1 MRIPQGVTPPYKKSA
16 CRLRKYLYGLKQA
29 PRAWFKTF
37 RGRLCTSGFTQSP
50 YDPSLF
56 LQITSTGVTVLLVYV
71 DDIII
76 TGTDD
81 GMIKYIQASL
91 RDSFHMKDLGP
102 LHYFLGLEVH
112 QSPKGLF
119 LNRQKYTLDLIEL
132 ANLHDSSPVDTA
144 VEVNLKLNKDNGDLL
159 PDPHT
164 HRHPVG
170 SLVYLTITGPGI
182 SHAINLVSQFMT
194 SSSDCCQAHY
204 PISVGTCHS
213 WFILS
218 RG

>member
-1 MRIPQGVTPPYKKSA
+1 MTSVRLLLAIAASQSWPLYQMDVKNAFLHGDLQEEVYMRIPKGVSSPSKRSV
-16 CRLRKYLYGLKQA
+16 CRLRKSLYGLKQA
-29 PRAWFKTF
+29 PRAWFETF
-37 RGRLCTSGFTQSP
+37 RGHLCASGFTQSP

-56 LQITSTGVTVLLVYV
+56 PCHTSTGVTVLLVYV

-81 GMIKYIQASL
+81 GMIKSLRASL

-119 LNRQKYTLDLIEL
+119 VNQHKYTSDLIEL
-132 ANLHDSSPVDTA
+132 ADLHDSSPVDTPI
-144 VEVNLKLNKDNGDLL
+144 EVNLRLSKDDGDLL

-164 HRHPVG
+164 YRRLVG
-170 SLVYLTITGPGI
+170 SLVYLTIT
-182 SHAINLVSQFMT
+182 
-194 SSSDCCQAHY
+194 
-204 PISVGTCHS
+204 
-213 WFILS
+213 
-218 RG
+218 